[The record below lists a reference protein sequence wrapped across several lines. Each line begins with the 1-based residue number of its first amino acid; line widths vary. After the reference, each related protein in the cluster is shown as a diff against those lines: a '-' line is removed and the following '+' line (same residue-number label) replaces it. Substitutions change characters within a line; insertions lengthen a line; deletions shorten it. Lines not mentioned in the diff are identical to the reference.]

1 MAHDDYRLFPDMNVH
16 DIPYSITHQICTSMD
31 IDRGW
36 EQLAGDIGY
45 TMLQIKQFEL
55 EIKRTDGSPTKKLL
69 WDWGTRGGTARE
81 LYDKLGRMK
90 KIHARRLL
98 EDIVNP
104 VKNTVNDKK
113 EEEKKNERLRE
124 AKENGLDSLKS
135 LGSDALNYN
144 RDNLPKP
151 VPPKRK
157 VENNQKEDV
166 NLNTSKN
173 DAKSTDK
180 HFDDKDL
187 KKLNTVTN
195 SEAMKFNGM
204 VGASFINECHAAGPA
219 SGKGLMDPSSLASLE
234 RIKSHLSSCASED
247 CISKMSEG
255 DEEVARAMMSTHNF
269 TYKELSQ
276 ATNGFSEVH
285 KLGEG
290 AFGNVY
296 LGELRHTKCAIKKLH
311 QRNEEGTSFHI
322 SSELTALTKFR
333 HENIVILYGFAS
345 DTNEVCLVYQYM
357 QNGSL
362 EDRLHCTKGTP
373 PLDWE
378 KRISIMRGAACGL
391 QFLHTVDKK
400 PLIHGDIKSAN
411 ILLDRHFEAKIGDL
425 GLAQHATG
433 RSESGAYTHITKKQA
448 DTRQY
453 QCRAYQAPEV
463 LRGNGFSVKGDAY
476 SFGVVLF
483 EVCTGENA
491 YDGKRE
497 GSDQKFLADYI
508 HDQLEENLKINYM
521 EMFRDKKAG
530 QCTESVFNAI
540 FLLGTHCT
548 NEKKKDRPDMVKV
561 YQELEQLEVAFNNQ
575 KLAKENEKMTSEM
588 SRVTLMQPL
597 SKQSAGNLFRP
608 SSVTSD
614 GGYISGT
621 SSTSQLPNTAG
632 GVSPSQVPSY
642 QVVGAANGLL
652 NPCSEDQLPEPW
664 KLQLL
669 YDKKNVINVP
679 NLDGIED
686 SSNKNKSSELQN
698 EKKKL
703 AEIMKVNEQLKMVNR
718 TPSPKSSELEE
729 REVNQF
735 KSDPKKLQ
743 EMKLFDSENLTSQDH
758 DTKTLRRI
766 YPSDPKKLAELHCFD
781 NDISNCCSDSESA
794 VINEA
799 NVDSYSQREGMVPM
813 DGGLMSKGSCVN
825 VPLESVNT
833 EKNDS
838 MFLDHLPDPR
848 GCSFSADHFQ
858 PMQKSSSKCEAQR
871 FAVVDEESRCI
882 DVTSLDNNQPVKREM
897 MALFEDYEANY
908 GNDLEGGYLNEMC
921 DEHGQF
927 HFELDIDF
935 SRVNKSESNVLT
947 EVDDQTKN
955 EHCFF
960 DEGPQT
966 VKQRS
971 LLCEHQQKLAHYQSL
986 QIGPTENEESATDQD
1001 VTHEPCEADEELFE

>member
-1 MAHDDYRLFPDMNVH
+1 MAHDDYQLFPDMNVH
-16 DIPYSITHQICTSMD
+16 DIPYSITHQICSSMD

-81 LYDKLGRMK
+81 LYEKLGRMK
-90 KIHARRLL
+90 KIHAKRLL

-104 VKNTVNDKK
+104 VKNTGNDRK
-113 EEEKKNERLRE
+113 EEDKKNERLRE

-135 LGSDALNYN
+135 LGSNALNYN

-157 VENNQKEDV
+157 VENNPREDV

-173 DAKSTDK
+173 DSKSTNK

-187 KKLNTVTN
+187 KKLNPV
-195 SEAMKFNGM
+195 SSGAAMRFNGIE
-204 VGASFINECHAAGPA
+204 GASFVQVNECQAAGPA

-269 TYKELSQ
+269 TYKELAQ
-276 ATNGFSEVH
+276 ATSGFSEMQ

-290 AFGNVY
+290 AFGDVY

-322 SSELTALTKFR
+322 SSELTALTKYR

-362 EDRLHCTKGTP
+362 EDRLNCRNGTS

-411 ILLDRHFEAKIGDL
+411 ILLDRHFEAKVGDL

-433 RSESGAYTHITKKQA
+433 RSESGSYTHITKKQA

-491 YDGKRE
+491 YDAKRE

-508 HDQLEENLKINYM
+508 HDQLDENLKINCM
-521 EMFRDKKAG
+521 EVFRDKKAG
-530 QCTESVFNAI
+530 QCIESVFNAI
-540 FLLGTHCT
+540 FQLGTQCT

-561 YQELEQLEVAFNNQ
+561 YQELEQLEFTFKKQ
-575 KLAKENEKMTSEM
+575 KLAKENEQMTIEI

-597 SKQSAGNLFRP
+597 SKQSAGNFLRP
-608 SSVTSD
+608 SSITSD

-621 SSTSQLPNTAG
+621 SPTSHLPNTAG

-642 QVVGAANGLL
+642 PVVGAANGLH
-652 NPCSEDQLPEPW
+652 NACSEDQLPEPW
-664 KLQLL
+664 KLQLF
-669 YDKKNVINVP
+669 YDKRNVISVP
-679 NLDGIED
+679 NHDGIDNVEKD
-686 SSNKNKSSELQN
+686 SSDIKESSEPLN
-698 EKKKL
+698 DKKKL
-703 AEIMKVNEQLKMVNR
+703 AEIVKFDEQLRMGNK
-718 TPSPKSSELEE
+718 TPSAKISKFQEHEANLFE
-729 REVNQF
+729 
-735 KSDPKKLQ
+735 SDPKKLQ
-743 EMKLFDSENLTSQDH
+743 EMKLFDSENLTSEDH

-781 NDISNCCSDSESA
+781 NDVSNCCADS
-794 VINEA
+794 A
-799 NVDSYSQREGMVPM
+799 NVDLYSQGVVM
-813 DGGLMSKGSCVN
+813 DGSQINKGSSVN
-825 VPLESVNT
+825 VPHECVST
-833 EKNDS
+833 EKNLDDDS
-838 MFLDHLPDPR
+838 MVLHHLPDPQE
-848 GCSFSADHFQ
+848 SPFSADHVQ
-858 PMQKSSSKCEAQR
+858 PMQR
-871 FAVVDEESRCI
+871 
-882 DVTSLDNNQPVKREM
+882 REM
-897 MALFEDYEANY
+897 MALFEQYEASY
-908 GNDLEGGYLNEMC
+908 GNDLEGDYLNEMC
-921 DEHGQF
+921 DEQGQF

-935 SRVNKSESNVLT
+935 SRVNKQSEQESKVLT
-947 EVDDQTKN
+947 EDDGQTKN
-955 EHCFF
+955 CFF
-960 DEGPQT
+960 DEGLQT
-966 VKQRS
+966 VKQLD
-971 LLCEHQQKLAHYQSL
+971 LLSEHQQTLAHY
-986 QIGPTENEESATDQD
+986 QIGPTENEDSTTDED
-1001 VTHEPCEADEELFE
+1001 VRSSGHEPCEADEGLFGDE